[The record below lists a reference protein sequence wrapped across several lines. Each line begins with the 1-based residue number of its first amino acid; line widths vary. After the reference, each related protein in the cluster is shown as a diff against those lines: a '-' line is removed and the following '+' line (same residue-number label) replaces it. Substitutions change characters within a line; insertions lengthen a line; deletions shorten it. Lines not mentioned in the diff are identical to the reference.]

1 MFQTIQSE
9 VFKKDLKKILKD
21 FPKSKKRI
29 ETEIES
35 LSEKV
40 GNRYPG
46 FGDDIHVRKIRIGLP
61 EYKVSKSD
69 GLRIICLFLIVE
81 EKKIPLAIYHKKKTG
96 KEQNIKKHILYNL
109 QKILSTL

>member
-40 GNRYPG
+40 GSRYPG
-46 FGDDIHVRKIRIGLP
+46 F
-61 EYKVSKSD
+61 
-69 GLRIICLFLIVE
+69 
-81 EKKIPLAIYHKKKTG
+81 
-96 KEQNIKKHILYNL
+96 
-109 QKILSTL
+109 LS

>member
-9 VFKKDLKKILKD
+9 EFEKDLKKILKEY
-21 FPKSKKRI
+21 PKSKKRI

-40 GNRYPG
+40 GDRYPG
-46 FGDDIHVRKIRIGLP
+46 FGNDLHVRKVRIGLP

-69 GLRIICLFLIVE
+69 GLRIICMFIIVE
-81 EKKIPLAIYHKKKTG
+81 KKKIPLAIYHKKKTG
-96 KEQNIKKHILYNL
+96 KEQKIKKHILHNL